1 MPSTKVSFDTVREI
15 ALAMPGVEEST
26 AYGQPAL
33 KLRGQLLACLPSHR
47 SAEPGSLVLRLDF
60 SDRAELLAGDPSAYY
75 ITEHY
80 RNYPTVLVR
89 LGRMKPSLLKDL
101 LTMSYKFVAG
111 KSKAAP
117 RSKKSR

>member
-1 MPSTKVSFDTVREI
+1 MPSRAVTFDTVRQI

-60 SDRAELLAGDPSAYY
+60 ADRADLLAGDPSAYY

-80 RNYPTVLVR
+80 RNYPAVLVR
-89 LGRMKPSLLKDL
+89 MARVTPSQLKDL
-101 LTMSYKFVAG
+101 VNMAHKFVAG

-117 RSKKSR
+117 RSKKRR

>member
-101 LTMSYKFVAG
+101 LTMSYKFVGG